1 MEYYT
6 DIKRMIME
14 TIWQHGMLHGKIYKI
29 NIIMTHMFK
38 QNSRKKRELHQ
49 VANSGVIRM
58 EL

>member
-1 MEYYT
+1 
-6 DIKRMIME
+6 ME